1 MLEEGEGSTETATR
15 LIECLRDCIL
25 NDCNSNGEFADI
37 GITPRVFMVDFEDRI
52 RTLLQLQQ
60 ETEDT
65 VVVVGYAL
73 RCNVNFWDVHL
84 RLHVK
89 GRSTEYVDLLSFSR
103 SVAQHKFFQT
113 LLPRVENVLKDF
125 FPTCIQ
131 PAPELLAT
139 KKSSLV
145 PMTRKKRVAE
155 CGGELAAALAR
166 HARGA
171 ENLQRTHRAKRKQE
185 LPLLVQ
191 QKKQKWATNRQQVVL
206 RAVCLVAVTVIYFR
220 FIKPSL

>member
-37 GITPRVFMVDFEDRI
+37 GISPRVFTVDFEDRI
-52 RTLLQLQQ
+52 RILVQLQQ
-60 ETEDT
+60 ETEDA
-65 VVVVGYAL
+65 VVIVGYAL
-73 RCNVNFWDVHL
+73 RCNVTFWDVHL
-84 RLHVK
+84 RLHVE
-89 GRSTEYVDLLSFSR
+89 GRSTEYVDLLTFSR
-103 SVAQHKFFQT
+103 SVAQHEFFQT

-125 FPTCIQ
+125 FPTTSIQ

-139 KKSSLV
+139 KSLV
-145 PMTRKKRVAE
+145 PKTRKKRVAE
-155 CGGELAAALAR
+155 CGGELASALAR
-166 HARGA
+166 HARRA
-171 ENLQRTHRAKRKQE
+171 ENLAQRTRRANRKQE

-191 QKKQKWATNRQQVVL
+191 QKKKWATNRQQVVF
-206 RAVCLVAVTVIYFR
+206 RAACLVAVTAIYFW